1 METFKFQDTEW
12 RKSSAQWLDNRKA
25 KGNRKWYFFQLAD
38 FSTEQALLSIKNVF
52 LLNLQMAFS
61 VVWNFKKRNCV
72 LNAKTWWIFKE
83 KRGFYPNYSRLPT
96 KQHHVFAQIKQNLH
110 EMSLAH
116 AVLYPARLK
125 SGVCWIV
132 MFSPH
137 QKMLRSL
144 CIKSG
149 GMLLRW

>member
-61 VVWNFKKRNCV
+61 VV
-72 LNAKTWWIFKE
+72 
-83 KRGFYPNYSRLPT
+83 
-96 KQHHVFAQIKQNLH
+96 
-110 EMSLAH
+110 
-116 AVLYPARLK
+116 
-125 SGVCWIV
+125 
-132 MFSPH
+132 
-137 QKMLRSL
+137 
-144 CIKSG
+144 
-149 GMLLRW
+149 